1 MNRRDV
7 LALLAAPVAAHAQ
20 GTGTIRGRVM
30 DANSQ
35 RPIPEASVNVTGTT
49 LGAVTNS
56 NGDYV
61 IVNAPA
67 GQREVV
73 ARRLGYSRQ
82 TRSVTV
88 GAGVD

>member
-1 MNRRDV
+1 
-7 LALLAAPVAAHAQ
+7 
-20 GTGTIRGRVM
+20 M